1 MTVALYGETFAIDA
15 RFHNS
20 IGGLEEVITVR
31 LYVEPDQVGAQ
42 ESVHEFS
49 LPRANAECLL
59 VGPRNVPENCHPS
72 IASSLFDKPGQQ
84 REMVVLHQNHRVNR
98 AFHLFDDSVSELV
111 VDSLVMLPII
121 GPEDR
126 PGVRDVAERPKPL
139 IGKPVVVALLFIFGE
154 PYPPQRVLRILWRYA
169 QTIMVVNRFH
179 VGITAAVSDPC
190 SVAGAEHRFEC
201 GYQSTGR
208 NANFQEFATPGVH
221 IGLTIG
227 DHEKSPVSQTGANMN
242 GEPVGRPLGLSLLA

>member
-84 REMVVLHQNHRVNR
+84 REMVVLHQNDRVKR
-98 AFHLFDDSVSELV
+98 TFHLFDDSVSELV
-111 VDSLVMLPII
+111 VDSLVVFPII
-121 GPEDR
+121 GPEE
-126 PGVRDVAERPKPL
+126 GGGGRDVAERQKPL
-139 IGKPVVVALLFIFGE
+139 MGKRVVFPFLFLLGD
-154 PYPPQRVLRILWRYA
+154 PSPPQRVLRILWRHA
-169 QTIMVVNRFH
+169 QTIMLVNRFH
-179 VGITAAVSDPC
+179 VGITAAVSDPG
-190 SVAGAEHRFEC
+190 SIAGAEHRFEC
-201 GYQSTGR
+201 RYQSAGR
-208 NANFQEFATPGVH
+208 NANLQEFATAGVH

-227 DHEKSPVSQTGANMN
+227 DHEKSPVSQAGANIDRKSTRLN
-242 GEPVGRPLGLSLLA
+242 SSHT

>member
-84 REMVVLHQNHRVNR
+84 REMVVLHQNDRVKR

-111 VDSLVMLPII
+111 VDSLVVFPII
-121 GPEDR
+121 SPEDR

-139 IGKPVVVALLFIFGE
+139 IAKPVVVAFLFPFVEPSPPPHLFRTLSRPAHTIIF
-154 PYPPQRVLRILWRYA
+154 
-169 QTIMVVNRFH
+169 F
-179 VGITAAVSDPC
+179 
-190 SVAGAEHRFEC
+190 
-201 GYQSTGR
+201 
-208 NANFQEFATPGVH
+208 
-221 IGLTIG
+221 
-227 DHEKSPVSQTGANMN
+227 
-242 GEPVGRPLGLSLLA
+242 